1 MSTYKIIYEVSKFLQ
16 NMLWNGYTGDQTMK
30 QYIPS
35 ADSIVLMNPADTA
48 KDTNRRLSL
57 WLYQVSPNGF
67 LRNSPMQR
75 VPGRDDLI
83 QFPPLSIDLC
93 YLLTPS
99 TGSPEGDQMVLG
111 RAMQIL
117 NDSAVSLLT
126 SAEAA
131 NAAEE
136 LHISMCQR
144 SLQELAEVWEAL
156 QQPYHLSVCYE
167 ICCVRIDS
175 TRTERAVRI
184 SDRSQNYENN
194 PAGAPV

>member
-1 MSTYKIIYEVSKFLQ
+1 MSSYKIIYEVSQFLQ
-16 NMLWNGYTGDQTMK
+16 NLLWNGFAGDQTMK
-30 QYIPS
+30 QLVPT

-57 WLYQVSPNGF
+57 WLYQVTPDEY

-75 VPGRDDLI
+75 VSGRDDLV

-99 TGSPEGDQMVLG
+99 TGKPDGDQLVLG

-117 NDSAVSLLT
+117 NDSAVALLT
-126 SAEAA
+126 SQEDA
-131 NAAEE
+131 NSAEE

-167 ICCVRIDS
+167 ICCLRIDS
-175 TRTERAVRI
+175 TRTERAIRI
-184 SDRSQNYENN
+184 RDRSENYQNN
-194 PAGAPV
+194 PAGALV